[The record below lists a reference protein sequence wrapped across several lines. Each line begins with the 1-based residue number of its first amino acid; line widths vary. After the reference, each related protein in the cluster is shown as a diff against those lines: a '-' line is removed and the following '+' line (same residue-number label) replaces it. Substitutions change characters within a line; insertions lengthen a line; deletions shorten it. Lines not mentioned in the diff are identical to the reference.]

1 MADGHEFH
9 VEPKKF
15 RLFFTALLLVGLL
28 VIWSAFVIGVHFE
41 ERSEEESLKNRIEIN
56 TLMLEDHVSRTLD
69 ALVARLKSVSAIT
82 TPSSLREGRLSTGM
96 LYKLISEDHVIRS
109 ISLVD
114 DSGRVVASSL
124 ERNDGKLL
132 PDSMLPDRSGQL
144 DASEVRFGQVF
155 QNRDLYDVGSPAPS
169 GDVKFWVATAAVPM
183 GQKTYHWVAVINLG
197 FFKNLWARIDNDDA
211 TEIGLFDYQ
220 GQNLISYHDAMVP
233 HFDKVVATIVN
244 TVKSRQRGFLDFG
257 EGHHLMVAYRTSL
270 THPVILAIAGDRQRL
285 FAQGAKDRQFLA
297 TVAVIASLLVFA
309 VLGVLYRW
317 YLRYEASVIEMA
329 NQAKAISAHLM
340 VSESAQNGKII
351 RVSDTFLEV
360 SGYSREEVIGQYHGM
375 FNSGLYSKEFYRSL
389 WNTVSSGN
397 IWKGI
402 FRNRKKAGGYYW
414 VNATIVP
421 FTDAW
426 GKVSRYVCFY
436 SDITEAIAL
445 SEKLDHEYRLRE
457 ELSQMNRDLVTDL
470 NTDPLTGVA
479 NRRALD
485 SFTRQAIAPDRKL
498 TQPMSVMM
506 LDLDKFKSVNDTYG
520 HGAGDAVLREVA
532 RRWTQQIR
540 TSDML
545 ARFGGE
551 EFCVVLPQTSSA
563 QAQRVAEKLR
573 AVTAATPVEIMHND
587 TPLFL
592 NVTVSIGLVSTDW
605 PQHLEVKSLLQAA
618 DEALYEAK
626 RGGRNRVVS
635 RRAA

>member
-9 VEPKKF
+9 IEPKKF
-15 RLFFTALLLVGLL
+15 RLFFMTLLLVGLL
-28 VIWSAFVIGVHFE
+28 VIWSAYVIGIHFE
-41 ERSEEESLKNRIEIN
+41 ERSEEENLKNRIEID
-56 TLMLEDHVSRTLD
+56 TLMFEDHVSRTLD

-82 TPSSLREGRLSTGM
+82 TPTSLREGRLSSEM

-114 DSGRVVASSL
+114 DSGRVVTSSL
-124 ERNDGKLL
+124 ERNEGKLL
-132 PDSMLPDRSGQL
+132 PAGLLPDDSGRL
-144 DASEVRFGQVF
+144 DIAEVRFGQVF
-155 QNRDLYDVGSPAPS
+155 QNRDLYDMGSSVPS

-183 GQKTYHWVAVINLG
+183 GQKMYHWVAVINLG
-197 FFKNLWARIDNDDA
+197 FFKNLWARIDNEEA
-211 TEIGLFDYQ
+211 TEIGMFDYQ
-220 GQNLISYHDAMVP
+220 GQHLISYHAAVP
-233 HFDKVVATIVN
+233 YFDKVVATIVN
-244 TVKSRQRGFLDFG
+244 TVKSRQRGFFDFG
-257 EGHHLMVAYRTSL
+257 DDHRLMVAYRTSL

-285 FAQGAKDRQFLA
+285 FAQRAKDRQFLA
-297 TVAVIASLLVFA
+297 IVAVIASLLVFA

-329 NQAKAISAHLM
+329 NQTRAISAHLM

-351 RVSDTFLEV
+351 RVSDTFLEA
-360 SGYSREEVIGQYHGM
+360 SGYSRDEVIGQYHGM
-375 FNSGLYSKEFYRSL
+375 FNSGLYSREFYKDL

-402 FRNRKKAGGYYW
+402 FRNRKKEGGYYW

-457 ELSQMNRDLVTDL
+457 ELSQVNRNLVTDL

-485 SFTRQAIAPDRKL
+485 SFTLQAIAPDRKL

-506 LDLDKFKSVNDTYG
+506 LDLDKFKSINDTYG

-540 TSDML
+540 ASDML
-545 ARFGGE
+545 ARLGGE
-551 EFCVVLPQTSSA
+551 EFCVVLPHTTSA
-563 QAQRVAEKLR
+563 KAQRVAEKLR
-573 AVTAATPVEIMHND
+573 TVTAATPVEIIYNE

-605 PQHLEVKSLLQAA
+605 PQHLEVKSLLQVA

-626 RGGRNRVVS
+626 RGGRNRVAS
-635 RRAA
+635 RRAV